1 MSSELIVW
9 FKMGE
14 IQHVVVVVG
23 KSGENPQTAQEGREE
38 NSRKPASVFP
48 SAITYMLRTLLLLV
62 CLACASAFQL
72 NVAAPTTRAA
82 VTTSAAAPVMQV
94 AA

>member
-1 MSSELIVW
+1 
-9 FKMGE
+9 
-14 IQHVVVVVG
+14 
-23 KSGENPQTAQEGREE
+23 
-38 NSRKPASVFP
+38 
-48 SAITYMLRTLLLLV
+48 MLRTLFLLV

-82 VTTSAAAPVMQV
+82 VTTSTAAPVMQV